1 MKTSNISVTRRVN
14 KDAKAIWPILAD
26 FAGIS
31 KFNPFL
37 SHSALIGKQA
47 AAGTCGVGTH
57 RQCDM
62 KFGNTYLREEV
73 VDWKEGESYTVHIYE
88 SMMPVTKLFTTIGV
102 KQEGKSESIVYMKS
116 TYEPKFGFAG
126 AIMDRLFLR
135 WVMRFMFG
143 RVLKGLEAYSAKE

>member
-1 MKTSNISVTRRVN
+1 MATIQVTRHIS
-14 KDAKAIWPILAD
+14 KDATTIWPILAD

-37 SHSALIGKQA
+37 SHSALIGTQA

-62 KFGNTYLREEV
+62 KFGSTYLREEV

-88 SMMPVTKLFTTIGV
+88 SMMPVAKLFTTIGV

-116 TYEPKFGFAG
+116 TYEPKFGIAG
-126 AIMDRLFLR
+126 AIMDKVFLR
-135 WVMRFMFG
+135 WVMRFMFA
-143 RVLKGLEAYSAKE
+143 RVLKGLEAYSVRQS